1 MSCKRWPGLRG
12 RATGIARSR
21 AAMACGAPSWAVKNL
36 GARGAS
42 RGR

>member
-1 MSCKRWPGLRG
+1 MSCKRWPGLRR

-21 AAMACGAPSWAVKNL
+21 AVMACWAVKNL